1 MLFQYNGGS
10 SPLHRLGPL
19 SKLIWVGCFSLLSM
33 AWDSTLRE
41 AALLAVLI
49 AVAGLGA
56 RLTLARQLRAM
67 SFLIGLGI
75 PYFILSILAIRE
87 GHTVASWGPIVIT
100 AEGLDIAGAL
110 TLRIFVLFLASYIY
124 LSTTDPPRFCAGI
137 ESALACSL
145 SVCVRYFS
153 GTDVSPL
160 IGRRRANNYGSTAC
174 SWTGTT
180 TRVGQSVIM
189 VERVC
194 GCRVG
199 ECCKTGSADGAGYGG
214 QRFRRLCR
222 TDISSYTEQWACR
235 QLMCC
240 DCCINYGC
248 FMVEL
253 IK

>member
-87 GHTVASWGPIVIT
+87 GHIVASWGPIVIT

-124 LSTTDPPRFCAGI
+124 LSTTDPRDFVQALNLRLRVPYRFAFGISVALTFLPLLEEEGRTIMAARRVRGQEPPRGWGNRLSWWSGYAAAVLVNAVRRVQQT
-137 ESALACSL
+137 ALAMEGKGFGAYAERTYL
-145 SVCVRYFS
+145 RTLNK
-153 GTDVSPL
+153 G
-160 IGRRRANNYGSTAC
+160 
-174 SWTGTT
+174 
-180 TRVGQSVIM
+180 RVGN
-189 VERVC
+189 
-194 GCRVG
+194 
-199 ECCKTGSADGAGYGG
+199 
-214 QRFRRLCR
+214 LCAV
-222 TDISSYTEQWACR
+222 TAVLTTAVLWWS
-235 QLMCC
+235 L
-240 DCCINYGC
+240 
-248 FMVEL
+248 
-253 IK
+253 

>member
-33 AWDSTLRE
+33 SWDSTLRE

-87 GHTVASWGPIVIT
+87 GHEVASWGPIVIT

-124 LSTTDPPRFCAGI
+124 LSTTDPRDFVQALNLRLRVPYRFAFGISVALTFLPLLEEEGRTIMAARRVRGQEPPRGWSNRLSWWSGYAAAVLVNAVRRVQQT
-137 ESALACSL
+137 ALAMEGKGFGAYAERTYL
-145 SVCVRYFS
+145 R
-153 GTDVSPL
+153 TL
-160 IGRRRANNYGSTAC
+160 KNGRLGYVYAVIAVFATAVL
-174 SWTGTT
+174 WW
-180 TRVGQSVIM
+180 V
-189 VERVC
+189 
-194 GCRVG
+194 
-199 ECCKTGSADGAGYGG
+199 
-214 QRFRRLCR
+214 
-222 TDISSYTEQWACR
+222 
-235 QLMCC
+235 
-240 DCCINYGC
+240 
-248 FMVEL
+248 
-253 IK
+253 

>member
-33 AWDSTLRE
+33 SWDSTLRE

-87 GHTVASWGPIVIT
+87 GHEVASWGPIVVT

-124 LSTTDPPRFCAGI
+124 LSTTDPRDFVQALNLRLRVPYRFAFGISVALTFLPLLEEEGRTIMAARRVRGQEPPRGWSNRLSWWSGYAAAVLVNAVRRVQQT
-137 ESALACSL
+137 ALAMEGKGFGAYAERTYL
-145 SVCVRYFS
+145 R
-153 GTDVSPL
+153 TL
-160 IGRRRANNYGSTAC
+160 KNGRLGYVYAVIAVFATAVL
-174 SWTGTT
+174 WW
-180 TRVGQSVIM
+180 V
-189 VERVC
+189 
-194 GCRVG
+194 
-199 ECCKTGSADGAGYGG
+199 
-214 QRFRRLCR
+214 
-222 TDISSYTEQWACR
+222 
-235 QLMCC
+235 
-240 DCCINYGC
+240 
-248 FMVEL
+248 
-253 IK
+253 

>member
-1 MLFQYNGGS
+1 
-10 SPLHRLGPL
+10 
-19 SKLIWVGCFSLLSM
+19 M

-124 LSTTDPPRFCAGI
+124 LSTTDPRDFVQALNLRLRVPYRFAFGISVALTFLPLLEEEGRTIMAARRVRGQEPPRGWGNRLSWWSGYAAAVLVNAVRRVQQT
-137 ESALACSL
+137 ALAMEGKGFGAYAERTYL
-145 SVCVRYFS
+145 R
-153 GTDVSPL
+153 TL
-160 IGRRRANNYGSTAC
+160 NNG
-174 SWTGTT
+174 
-180 TRVGQSVIM
+180 RVGN
-189 VERVC
+189 
-194 GCRVG
+194 
-199 ECCKTGSADGAGYGG
+199 
-214 QRFRRLCR
+214 LCAV
-222 TDISSYTEQWACR
+222 TAVLTTAVLWWS
-235 QLMCC
+235 L
-240 DCCINYGC
+240 
-248 FMVEL
+248 
-253 IK
+253 

>member
-56 RLTLARQLRAM
+56 CLPLARQLRAM

-87 GHTVASWGPIVIT
+87 GHTVAAWGPIVIT

-124 LSTTDPPRFCAGI
+124 LSTTDPRDFVQALNLRLRVPYRFAFGISVALTFLPLLEEEGRTIMAARRVRGQEPPRGWSNRLSWWSGYAAAVLVNAVRRVQQT
-137 ESALACSL
+137 ALAMEGKGFGAYAERTYLRTLNNGRLGNLCAVTAVLTTAVLWWSL
-145 SVCVRYFS
+145 
-153 GTDVSPL
+153 
-160 IGRRRANNYGSTAC
+160 
-174 SWTGTT
+174 
-180 TRVGQSVIM
+180 
-189 VERVC
+189 
-194 GCRVG
+194 
-199 ECCKTGSADGAGYGG
+199 
-214 QRFRRLCR
+214 
-222 TDISSYTEQWACR
+222 
-235 QLMCC
+235 
-240 DCCINYGC
+240 
-248 FMVEL
+248 
-253 IK
+253 

>member
-87 GHTVASWGPIVIT
+87 GYTVASWGPIVIT

-124 LSTTDPPRFCAGI
+124 LSTTDPRDFVQALNLRLRVPYRFAFGISVALTFLPLLEEEGRTIMAARRVRGQEPPRGWGNRLSWWSGYAAAVLVNAVRRVQQT
-137 ESALACSL
+137 ALAMEGKGFGAYAERTYL
-145 SVCVRYFS
+145 R
-153 GTDVSPL
+153 TL
-160 IGRRRANNYGSTAC
+160 NNG
-174 SWTGTT
+174 
-180 TRVGQSVIM
+180 RVGN
-189 VERVC
+189 
-194 GCRVG
+194 
-199 ECCKTGSADGAGYGG
+199 
-214 QRFRRLCR
+214 LCAM
-222 TDISSYTEQWACR
+222 TAVLTTAVLWWS
-235 QLMCC
+235 L
-240 DCCINYGC
+240 
-248 FMVEL
+248 
-253 IK
+253 

>member
-1 MLFQYNGGS
+1 MLFQYNGGL

-56 RLTLARQLRAM
+56 RLPLARQLRAM

-87 GHTVASWGPIVIT
+87 GHLVAAWGPIVIT

-124 LSTTDPPRFCAGI
+124 LSTTDPRDFVQALNLRLRVPYRFAFGISVALTFLPLLEEEGRTIMAARRVRGQEPPRGWSHRLSWWSGYAAAVLVNAVRRVQQT
-137 ESALACSL
+137 ALAMEGKGFGAYAERTYLRTLNNGRLGNLWAMTAVVATAVLWWSL
-145 SVCVRYFS
+145 
-153 GTDVSPL
+153 
-160 IGRRRANNYGSTAC
+160 
-174 SWTGTT
+174 
-180 TRVGQSVIM
+180 
-189 VERVC
+189 
-194 GCRVG
+194 
-199 ECCKTGSADGAGYGG
+199 
-214 QRFRRLCR
+214 
-222 TDISSYTEQWACR
+222 
-235 QLMCC
+235 
-240 DCCINYGC
+240 
-248 FMVEL
+248 
-253 IK
+253 

>member
-56 RLTLARQLRAM
+56 RLPLARQLRAM

-87 GHTVASWGPIVIT
+87 GHTVAAWGPIAIT

-124 LSTTDPPRFCAGI
+124 LSTTDPRDFVQALNLRLRVPYRFAFGISVALTFLPLLEEEGRTIMAARRVRGQEPPRGWSNRLSWWSGYAAAVLVNAVRRVQQT
-137 ESALACSL
+137 ALAMEGKGFGAYAERTYLRTLNNGRLGNLCAVTAVLTTAVLWWSL
-145 SVCVRYFS
+145 
-153 GTDVSPL
+153 
-160 IGRRRANNYGSTAC
+160 
-174 SWTGTT
+174 
-180 TRVGQSVIM
+180 
-189 VERVC
+189 
-194 GCRVG
+194 
-199 ECCKTGSADGAGYGG
+199 
-214 QRFRRLCR
+214 
-222 TDISSYTEQWACR
+222 
-235 QLMCC
+235 
-240 DCCINYGC
+240 
-248 FMVEL
+248 
-253 IK
+253 

>member
-33 AWDSTLRE
+33 SWDSTLRE

-87 GHTVASWGPIVIT
+87 GHEVASWGPIVIT

-124 LSTTDPPRFCAGI
+124 LSTTDPRDFVQALNLRLRVPYRFAFGISVALTFLPLLEEEGRTIMAARRVRGQEPPRGWSNRLSWWSGYAAVVLVNAVRRVQQT
-137 ESALACSL
+137 ALAMEGKGFGAYAERTYL
-145 SVCVRYFS
+145 R
-153 GTDVSPL
+153 TL
-160 IGRRRANNYGSTAC
+160 KNGRLGYVYAVIAVFATAVL
-174 SWTGTT
+174 WW
-180 TRVGQSVIM
+180 V
-189 VERVC
+189 
-194 GCRVG
+194 
-199 ECCKTGSADGAGYGG
+199 
-214 QRFRRLCR
+214 
-222 TDISSYTEQWACR
+222 
-235 QLMCC
+235 
-240 DCCINYGC
+240 
-248 FMVEL
+248 
-253 IK
+253 

>member
-87 GHTVASWGPIVIT
+87 GHTVALWGPIVIT

-124 LSTTDPPRFCAGI
+124 LSTTDPRDFVQALNLRLRVPYRFAFGISVALTFLPLLEEEGRTIMAARRVRGQEPPRGWGNRLSWWSGYAAAVLVNAVRRVQQT
-137 ESALACSL
+137 ALAMEGKGFGAYAERTYL
-145 SVCVRYFS
+145 R
-153 GTDVSPL
+153 TL
-160 IGRRRANNYGSTAC
+160 NNG
-174 SWTGTT
+174 
-180 TRVGQSVIM
+180 RVGN
-189 VERVC
+189 
-194 GCRVG
+194 
-199 ECCKTGSADGAGYGG
+199 
-214 QRFRRLCR
+214 LCAV
-222 TDISSYTEQWACR
+222 TAVLTTAVLWWS
-235 QLMCC
+235 L
-240 DCCINYGC
+240 
-248 FMVEL
+248 
-253 IK
+253 

>member
-56 RLTLARQLRAM
+56 RLLLARQLRAM

-87 GHTVASWGPIVIT
+87 GHPVASWGPIVIT

-124 LSTTDPPRFCAGI
+124 LSTTDPRDFVQALNLRLRVPYRFAFGISVALTFLPLLEEEGRTIMAARRVRGQEPPRGWSHRLSWWSGYAAAVLVNAVRRVQQT
-137 ESALACSL
+137 ALAMEGKGFGAYAERTYLRTLKNGRLGNLCAVTAVVATAVLGWSL
-145 SVCVRYFS
+145 
-153 GTDVSPL
+153 
-160 IGRRRANNYGSTAC
+160 
-174 SWTGTT
+174 
-180 TRVGQSVIM
+180 
-189 VERVC
+189 
-194 GCRVG
+194 
-199 ECCKTGSADGAGYGG
+199 
-214 QRFRRLCR
+214 
-222 TDISSYTEQWACR
+222 
-235 QLMCC
+235 
-240 DCCINYGC
+240 
-248 FMVEL
+248 
-253 IK
+253 

>member
-1 MLFQYNGGS
+1 MLFQYNAGS

-33 AWDSTLRE
+33 SWDSTLRE

-87 GHTVASWGPIVIT
+87 GHEVASWGPIVVT

-124 LSTTDPPRFCAGI
+124 LSTTDPRDFVQALNLRLRVPYRFAFGISVALTFLPLLEEEGRTIMAARRVRGQEPPRGWSNRLSWWSGYAAAVLVNAVRRVQQT
-137 ESALACSL
+137 ALAMEGKGFGAYAERTYL
-145 SVCVRYFS
+145 R
-153 GTDVSPL
+153 TL
-160 IGRRRANNYGSTAC
+160 KNGRLGYVYAVIAVFATAVL
-174 SWTGTT
+174 WW
-180 TRVGQSVIM
+180 V
-189 VERVC
+189 
-194 GCRVG
+194 
-199 ECCKTGSADGAGYGG
+199 
-214 QRFRRLCR
+214 
-222 TDISSYTEQWACR
+222 
-235 QLMCC
+235 
-240 DCCINYGC
+240 
-248 FMVEL
+248 
-253 IK
+253 

>member
-87 GHTVASWGPIVIT
+87 GHLVAAWGPIVIT

-124 LSTTDPPRFCAGI
+124 LSTTDPRDFVQALNLRLRVPYRFAFGISVALTFLPLLEEEGRTIMAARRVRGQEPPRGWSHRLSWWSGYAAAVLVNAVRRVQQT
-137 ESALACSL
+137 ALAMEGKGFGAYAERTYLRTLNNGRLGNLCAMTAVVATAVLWWSL
-145 SVCVRYFS
+145 
-153 GTDVSPL
+153 
-160 IGRRRANNYGSTAC
+160 
-174 SWTGTT
+174 
-180 TRVGQSVIM
+180 
-189 VERVC
+189 
-194 GCRVG
+194 
-199 ECCKTGSADGAGYGG
+199 
-214 QRFRRLCR
+214 
-222 TDISSYTEQWACR
+222 
-235 QLMCC
+235 
-240 DCCINYGC
+240 
-248 FMVEL
+248 
-253 IK
+253 